1 MKIKSP
7 HPIYLEG
14 SRKEGSYYFT
24 HLQELFVM

>member
-14 SRKEGSYYFT
+14 SRKEAILLL